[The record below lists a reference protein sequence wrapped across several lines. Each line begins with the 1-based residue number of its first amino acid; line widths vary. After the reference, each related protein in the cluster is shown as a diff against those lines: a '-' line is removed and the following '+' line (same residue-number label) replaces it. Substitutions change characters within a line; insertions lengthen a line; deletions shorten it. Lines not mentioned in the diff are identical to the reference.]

1 MTAEEL
7 ALSQEGLVAHWQ
19 LLRRG
24 WTDDAI
30 RWWAKGLRS
39 LHDGVYLTGWGPV
52 TARQRWWAAT
62 LTTPASF
69 LSHGAAAAAWEL
81 RADHAVLVTITRP
94 GSCGPVVAD
103 GLLVR
108 HSASIALHATSI
120 EGLRVTTPERTII
133 DLQPWLATW
142 AWEKVIREALR
153 QDLASRSSLLEAT
166 RTNRRRRGVGALKR
180 WVETYS
186 RLPFARCRSDA
197 EAFALTVLDDAGYVT
212 PRVNEVFAG
221 YEADLCWPDLRIII
235 EIDGPQWHRFKE
247 RDAIRT
253 EAWTAAGF
261 GVRRI
266 PSHDLFADPRR
277 LLLLV
282 PPAARN
288 RRARIAPRRDPTGF
302 ALDASWGR

>member
-7 ALSQEGLVAHWQ
+7 ALRQEGLVAHWQ
-19 LLRRG
+19 LLRDG

-30 RWWAKGLRS
+30 RWWARGLRRP
-39 LHDGVYLTGWGPV
+39 HDGVYLTGWGPV

-62 LTTPASF
+62 LSTPASF

-81 RADHAVLVTITRP
+81 RADHAALVTITRP
-94 GSCGPVVAD
+94 GACGPVVAD

-108 HSASIALHATSI
+108 HSASIAAHASSL
-120 EGLRVTTPERTII
+120 EGLRITTPARTII
-133 DLQPWLATW
+133 DLQPRLAPW

-153 QDLASRSSLLEAT
+153 RGVVVPASLLEAA
-166 RTNRRRRGVGALKR
+166 RTNRGRRGVGALKR

-186 RLPFARCRSDA
+186 QLPFARCRSDA
-197 EAFALTVLDDAGYVT
+197 EAFALTVLDDAGYAT
-212 PRVNEVFAG
+212 PRVNETFAG
-221 YEADLCWPDLRIII
+221 HEADLCWPGLLLII

-247 RDAIRT
+247 RDAIKT

-261 GVRRI
+261 KVRRI
-266 PSHDLFADPRR
+266 PSDELFADPRR

-282 PPAARN
+282 PQAARSGP
-288 RRARIAPRRDPTGF
+288 ARIGPRHRPTGF
-302 ALDASWGR
+302 ALDANWG